1 MQDRLILITSL
12 YLIFGLFEVRFG
24 AEKGHSFSNRLLNI
38 FYGAVLFISGVVIVG
53 FINSIMPFR
62 PRQLADK
69 GIEVS
74 ILLALLYIFLT
85 DFIFYWYHRAQHR
98 FKYLWV
104 IHELHHSDT
113 ELNVTTSMRTY
124 WLERPIQALLITVP
138 ITCLVGLDSRG
149 IKIFPVLLTAWLFFT
164 HANLKLRLGFLTRVI
179 CGPQLHRIHHS
190 NLAEHQGKNLSQF
203 FPIFD
208 ILFGTYYHPGYNE
221 FPTTG
226 LTEKSAESSISKVMI
241 KPFTVWFNFFRGKK
255 LKNI

>member
-1 MQDRLILITSL
+1 M
-12 YLIFGLFEVRFG
+12 RFG
-24 AEKGHSFSNRLLNI
+24 AEKGHSLSNRLLNI
-38 FYGAVLFISGVVIVG
+38 FYGAVLFISGVMLVG
-53 FINSIMPFR
+53 FINSIIPFR
-62 PRQLADK
+62 PRQLADN
-69 GIEVS
+69 GIGFS
-74 ILLALLYIFLT
+74 ILRALLYIFLT
-85 DFIFYWYHRAQHR
+85 DFIFYWYHRAQHQ
-98 FKYLWV
+98 FKNLWV

-124 WLERPIQALLITVP
+124 WLERPIQALLITIP
-138 ITCLVGLDSRG
+138 ITCLVGLDSIG

-190 NLAEHQGKNLSQF
+190 NLAEHQGKNLAQF

-226 LTEKSAESSISKVMI
+226 LMEKNADSPISKVMI
-241 KPFTVWFNFFRGKK
+241 KPFTVWFNFFSSKK
-255 LKNI
+255 L

>member
-12 YLIFGLFEVRFG
+12 YLIFGLFEMRFG
-24 AEKGHSFSNRLLNI
+24 AEKGHSLSNRLLNI
-38 FYGAVLFISGVVIVG
+38 FYGAVLFISGAVLVG
-53 FINSIMPFR
+53 FINSIIPFR
-62 PRQLADK
+62 PRQLADN
-69 GIEVS
+69 GIGFS
-74 ILLALLYIFLT
+74 ILMALLYIFLT
-85 DFIFYWYHRAQHR
+85 DLIFYWYHRAQHQ

-124 WLERPIQALLITVP
+124 WLERPIQALLISIP
-138 ITCLVGLDSRG
+138 ITYFVGLDSIG

-164 HANLKLRLGFLTRVI
+164 HTNLKLRLGFLTRVI

-190 NLAEHQGKNLSQF
+190 NLAEHQGKNLAQF

-226 LTEKSAESSISKVMI
+226 LMVKNADSPISKVMI
-241 KPFTVWFNFFRGKK
+241 KPFTVWFNFFSGKR
-255 LKNI
+255 L

>member
-12 YLIFGLFEVRFG
+12 YLIFGLFEMRFG

-38 FYGAVLFISGVVIVG
+38 FYGAVLFVSGVVIVG
-53 FINSIMPFR
+53 FINAIIPFR
-62 PRQLADK
+62 ARPLADK
-69 GIEVS
+69 GIGFS
-74 ILLALLYIFLT
+74 ILMALLYIFLT
-85 DFIFYWYHRAQHR
+85 DFIFYWYHRAQHQ

-124 WLERPIQALLITVP
+124 WLERPIQALLITIP
-138 ITCLVGLDSRG
+138 ITFLVGLDSRG
-149 IKIFPVLLTAWLFFT
+149 VKIFPVLLTAWLFFT
-164 HANLKLRLGFLTRVI
+164 HANLKLRLGFLTPVI

-190 NLAEHQGKNLSQF
+190 NLAEHQGKNLAQF

-226 LTEKSAESSISKVMI
+226 LMEKSADNSISKVMI
-241 KPFTVWFNFFRGKK
+241 KPFTVWFNFFFQ
-255 LKNI
+255 

>member
-12 YLIFGLFEVRFG
+12 YLIFGLFEMRFG
-24 AEKGHSFSNRLLNI
+24 AEKRHSLSNRLLNI
-38 FYGAVLFISGVVIVG
+38 FYGAVLFISGLVLVG
-53 FINSIMPFR
+53 FINSIIPFR
-62 PRQLADK
+62 HRQLADN
-69 GIEVS
+69 GIGFS
-74 ILLALLYIFLT
+74 ILMALLYIFLT
-85 DFIFYWYHRAQHR
+85 DLIFYWYHRAQHQ

-113 ELNVTTSMRTY
+113 QLNVTTSMRTY
-124 WLERPIQALLITVP
+124 WLERPIQALLITIP
-138 ITCLVGLDSRG
+138 ITYLVGLDSIG

-190 NLAEHQGKNLSQF
+190 NLAEHQGKNLAQF

-226 LTEKSAESSISKVMI
+226 LMEKSADSSISKVMS
-241 KPFTVWFNFFRGKK
+241 KPFTVWLNFFSGKK
-255 LKNI
+255 L